1 VPEKPL
7 AKPHL
12 GRYQA
17 ADRRGDGRFSVAF
30 CRFVVSASL
39 DTVRGEFE
47 VQGQV
52 NGKC

>member
-7 AKPHL
+7 AKPHV

-17 ADRRGDGRFSVAF
+17 ADLRGDGRFSVAF
-30 CRFVVSASL
+30 CRFVVSIQ